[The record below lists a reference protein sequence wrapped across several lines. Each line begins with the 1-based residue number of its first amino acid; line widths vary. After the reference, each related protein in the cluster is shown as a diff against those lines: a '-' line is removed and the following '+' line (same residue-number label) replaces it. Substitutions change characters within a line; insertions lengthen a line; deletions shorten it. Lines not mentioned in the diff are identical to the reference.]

1 MAHLSEDLMYR
12 SSSENWQVAVGFD
25 IPRDTSRLMVD
36 VLLSCDG
43 HGFYGQ
49 VPARTVYSP
58 AAGTGGILLVAKRAM
73 EDLNPKIGVSVY
85 SRELMAWPRQ
95 IRPHR
100 LLLMAFLFFRATPT
114 RSSMAGRYRGRWE
127 LPSTRGRG
135 TVYGL
140 RPVTLFQRCP
150 VGAEFLP

>member
-1 MAHLSEDLMYR
+1 MYR

-100 LLLMAFLFFRATPT
+100 LLLMAFLFFEQPQPGVPWRVDI
-114 RSSMAGRYRGRWE
+114 GEDGNYR
-127 LPSTRGRG
+127 P
-135 TVYGL
+135 
-140 RPVTLFQRCP
+140 Q
-150 VGAEFLP
+150 GAEEPYMAYVLSLFSSVAL